1 MTSLVR
7 ERASTQQG
15 PDDKAVTG
23 PTAPVKQRG
32 VLRGRHSYKVVTIV
46 SLLVLLV
53 AWEIFGRRMNPI
65 FASYPTA
72 IAASFRDQLADGT
85 LVTALF
91 DSLKPLVLGYL
102 IAAAAGIPIGLLL
115 GRYRVV
121 EAAFGIYVTGGYAMP
136 MVAFIPLLI
145 LWFGLGFAVKVAVVV
160 VMTVFPIVISTWA
173 GVNAVP
179 RPLVEV
185 GKSFM
190 ASESA
195 IMRKIILPAT
205 VPHIMTGL
213 RLGIGRAVIGIVIA
227 EFFTSIGGLGG
238 LIINAGQRFDTSA
251 LFVPVVVL
259 MVLGISLT
267 RGVGWLESRVA
278 PWYASVSGGRDTE

>member
-1 MTSLVR
+1 MTSLAQKR
-7 ERASTQQG
+7 TSTRQG
-15 PDDKAVTG
+15 PD
-23 PTAPVKQRG
+23 PTAVAKRRR
-32 VLRGRHSYKVVTIV
+32 VLRGRHTYTLVTIA

-72 IAASFRDQLADGT
+72 IAVSFRDQLADGT
-85 LVTALF
+85 LFTALL
-91 DSLKPLVLGYL
+91 DSLKPLLLGYL
-102 IAAAAGIPIGLLL
+102 IAAVAGIPVGLLL
-115 GRYRVV
+115 GRYRAV
-121 EAAFGIYVTGGYAMP
+121 EAALGIYVTGGYAMP

-173 GVNAVP
+173 GVNAVSK
-179 RPLVEV
+179 PLLEV

-190 ASESA
+190 ASETA

-259 MVLGISLT
+259 MVLGIGLT

-278 PWYASVSGGRDTE
+278 PWYAGVSGGRDPE